1 VKVAG
6 IDFGKARVGV
16 AVSDDLGMMAHPR
29 PSLEGRN
36 RRALLQ
42 ALNVLAQSEQLTKFV
57 VGLPLEMTGER
68 GPAADRAIA
77 FAQQLADLTHLEVE
91 LQDERLTTVQANRHL
106 AASEVRRAKRRHH
119 IDAASAVVI
128 LQAWLDANASRG

>member
-1 VKVAG
+1 MKVAG

-29 PSLEGRN
+29 PSLDGRN

-42 ALNVLAQSEQLTKFV
+42 ALAELARAEQLTRFV

-68 GPAADRAIA
+68 GPAADKAIG
-77 FAQQLADLTHLEVE
+77 FAQQLADATHLDVE
-91 LQDERLTTVQANRHL
+91 LHDERLSTVQANRAL
-106 AASEVRRAKRRHH
+106 EASEVKRAKRRHQ
-119 IDAASAVVI
+119 IDAAAAVVI
-128 LQAWLDANASRG
+128 LQSWLDAHRP

>member
-16 AVSDDLGMMAHPR
+16 AVSDDLGLMAHPR

-42 ALNVLAQSEQLTKFV
+42 ALNDLAQSEQLTKFV

-91 LQDERLTTVQANRHL
+91 LQDERLTTVQANRNL
-106 AASEVRRAKRRHH
+106 AASEVRRAKRRHQ